1 MVVAPRFT
9 MPHATP
15 LACTPMSKAPPISQR
30 DLRSDAVAQ
39 HFPALG
45 VCRMHADLSLELFT
59 YNLVKPLRRH
69 GPAIVHPL

>member
-1 MVVAPRFT
+1 
-9 MPHATP
+9 
-15 LACTPMSKAPPISQR
+15 MSKAPPISQR